1 MSNKRLFKKIY
12 SKKINKEDNYN
23 TIIKCIENKN
33 RKFIWKKVLVPV
45 SCFMLLF
52 GIILININQNKNSFK
67 SSEQIKDID
76 NMNDIYINNNLYSN
90 TNNGNVITSFSS
102 SDMIDDDVK
111 KIDIDYEILI
121 KKIDYSFLKDILVP
135 EDLNNREYKEVY
147 VKKNN
152 NSGYN
157 LLHSY
162 EFIYKDN
169 NDRGIVMLISDKYE
183 SNKNESLEDNIK
195 ISKINDVEVVIYQDE
210 SLYKVSFIYNDKCF
224 NIRTNSVSKEELV
237 NLLSSIIK

>member
-23 TIIKCIENKN
+23 TIIQCIENKN

-45 SCFMLLF
+45 SCSLVVF

-67 SSEQIKDID
+67 SSEQIEDID
-76 NMNDIYINNNLYSN
+76 DIYINNNLYTN
-90 TNNGNVITSFSS
+90 TNNGNIVTSFSS
-102 SDMIDDDVK
+102 NDMIGDDVK

-121 KKIDYSFLKDILVP
+121 QKIDYSFLKDILVP

-147 VKKNN
+147 SKKDD

-157 LLHSY
+157 LLQNY
-162 EFIYKDN
+162 EVIYKDN
-169 NDRGIVMLISDKYE
+169 NDRSIVMLISDKDE

-210 SLYKVSFIYNDKCF
+210 SLYKVNFIYNNKSF

>member
-45 SCFMLLF
+45 GCSLVVF

-76 NMNDIYINNNLYSN
+76 DIYINNNLYTN
-90 TNNGNVITSFSS
+90 TNNGNIVTSFSS
-102 SDMIDDDVK
+102 NDMIGDDVK

-121 KKIDYSFLKDILVP
+121 KKIDYSFLKDILIP
-135 EDLNNREYKEVY
+135 DDLNNREYKEVY
-147 VKKNN
+147 IKNDD

-157 LLHSY
+157 FLQNY
-162 EFIYKDN
+162 EVIYKDN
-169 NDRGIVMLISDKYE
+169 NDRSIVMLISDKDE

-210 SLYKVSFIYNDKCF
+210 SLYKVNFIYNDKSF

>member
-1 MSNKRLFKKIY
+1 M
-12 SKKINKEDNYN
+12 
-23 TIIKCIENKN
+23 
-33 RKFIWKKVLVPV
+33 VPV
-45 SCFMLLF
+45 SCSLVVF

-67 SSEQIKDID
+67 SSEQIEDID
-76 NMNDIYINNNLYSN
+76 DIYINNNLYTN
-90 TNNGNVITSFSS
+90 TNNGNIVTSFSS
-102 SDMIDDDVK
+102 NDMIGDDVK

-121 KKIDYSFLKDILVP
+121 QKIDYSFLKDILIP

-147 VKKNN
+147 SKKDD

-157 LLHSY
+157 LLQNY
-162 EFIYKDN
+162 EVIYKDN
-169 NDRGIVMLISDKYE
+169 NDRSIVMLISDKDE

-195 ISKINDVEVVIYQDE
+195 ISKINGVEVVIYQDE
-210 SLYKVSFIYNDKCF
+210 SLYKVNFIYNDKSF